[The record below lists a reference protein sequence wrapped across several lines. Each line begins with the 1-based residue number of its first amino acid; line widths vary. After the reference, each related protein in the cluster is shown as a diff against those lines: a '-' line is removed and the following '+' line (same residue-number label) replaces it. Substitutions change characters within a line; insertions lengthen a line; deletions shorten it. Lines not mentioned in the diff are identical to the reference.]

1 MNTGKT
7 YQNYAY
13 YAEQEI
19 GNSNPIVN
27 DYAVLITQEYEKLE
41 NNEIT
46 IEEFEANTPEIEEET
61 TLNYIRNNIIQWYP
75 N

>member
-13 YAEQEI
+13 YAQQEI
-19 GNSNPIVN
+19 GNENQIIN
-27 DYAVLITQEYEKLE
+27 DYAALITQEYQKL
-41 NNEIT
+41 NNGDIT
-46 IEEFEANTPEIEEET
+46 IEEFEENTPEISEET
-61 TLNYIRNNIIQWYP
+61 TLNYIRNRIIEWYP